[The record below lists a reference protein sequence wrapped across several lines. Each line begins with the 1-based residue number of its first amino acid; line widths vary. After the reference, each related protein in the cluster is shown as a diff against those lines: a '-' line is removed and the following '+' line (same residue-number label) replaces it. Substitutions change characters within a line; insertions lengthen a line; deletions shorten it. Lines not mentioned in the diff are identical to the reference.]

1 MDRDKAIRAAKLTA
15 KQVSSH
21 KAADRVADLL
31 RQGRAK
37 EVTNDLIDQA
47 DPQRLHH
54 HYVSGNTGVDMPMDQ
69 ASRMERAA
77 QMGFDTQ
84 KPIYHGSLH
93 PFSSFKIDGPNKT
106 DHGWYGKGSYFG
118 DPETGS
124 IYATNHPAIHN
135 PQGGSVIPAFSR
147 GKTYTWPEGRKIA
160 MDDKEAQD
168 ITKSMMDQGYSS
180 ADIHAPNDPDVWGD
194 AAGSW
199 RERVVYDPTAIRS
212 QFARFDPRLSHLSH
226 LSASTG
232 GAMELARHAT
242 AVGRAGGQVSPSKY
256 LPDVPRAVHADGGKV
271 AFQQGNHPD
280 VPDVVYHG
288 TNRDIQSFDPNAE
301 RNYDIDP
308 RNPAS
313 TDTGWFGKGHYFAP
327 KPKRASYYAEEAA
340 RRSQGQGA
348 QVYPVH
354 LSMKNPFVVHMKD
367 TDSGATTLDKAL
379 SNAGVPM
386 HSRGYR
392 MPSEQTAAL
401 IDMGHDGVIAKREGK
416 TEEIVAF
423 HPNQIKSAIG
433 NQGTFDPKDPDITK
447 ADGGPA
453 MFQGIHPD
461 LQGESGAPLDLYHGT
476 AHPEEF
482 EAFDDAK
489 LGARDV
495 GFFGRGHYL
504 TPARDNAQL
513 YAGPTE
519 DDGTVIGPLHAALK
533 NPYVWDVSDDM
544 KSSKTLRDLQS
555 MGIMRD
561 KNELRSWDN
570 LQQHHVR
577 PFMAEMQKRGH
588 DGVIV
593 KTGHEHLPN
602 GIAEVV
608 AFDPKTIKHKD
619 AEVFDPTDP
628 RIRRED
634 GGEVEKKRDFMRD
647 NPGGEWLEN
656 KRARAAQYPGD
667 KFMIGA
673 TTGVIGGRSSV
684 FLPTHVLKG
693 IAGLN
698 DEVRTAG
705 VSKYDSLLSDA
716 QKGGFDPEQ
725 KGNKV
730 VVAVNHFGQPYL
742 LEGNTR
748 VAVAHSMGIPKVRAE
763 VRYWNGAENVD
774 GPMHPEKVFG
784 MASDIDKAD
793 GGEVDGGF
801 EVGKKYN
808 GVIPQ
813 IKYLPV
819 HAIERQPSQY
829 EVSRVSDDV
838 AKNMDFSEP
847 VEATAFRYG
856 SNNSED
862 HPSVA
867 LQNGHHR
874 LAAAHQTG
882 RPHLPVTITAV
893 NAKGEKLNALKALS
907 DEIER
912 TMVTKADG
920 GRVSYGNGGKS
931 LGLYSK
937 AAQIIRNQPQAK
949 GSIDQL
955 LAMVSKTKGVK
966 PAELTNAGRP
976 AGGTMSKEELAKH
989 FEDALP
995 KVDVERIG
1003 GRDSNGFPQYEQY
1016 TLPGGENYR
1025 EHLLHLSDEREPP
1038 KALHRVMGA
1047 FPRDF
1052 DSEEG
1057 ARQYIRQ
1064 LDTLRNTP
1072 GMEGIAESLT
1082 RYPAIY
1088 QRENGRSTNPN
1099 DFKSSHWGTPNV
1111 LAHVRMSD
1119 RDNGETLHVHE
1130 VQSDWGQEGRENG
1143 FYDPEKPFEVVNK
1156 KTKEVVSRHPDYSS
1170 MWDAYRTHPDSD
1182 NLTYGDVRDEKP
1194 PQGPYV
1200 GNTQQWTDLALK
1212 HIMMEAAKG
1221 GYKRVV
1227 FSPGEANAD
1236 LYGQRKEVSKL
1247 EFLKSNDSGEAG
1259 ILSGFTPNGYYS
1271 SQHDVESHADLPK
1284 LIGKENAAN
1293 LLAQPPTPSPDK
1305 GEDRYTHTLQGPLLV
1320 GGHGMVDYYK
1330 NYVNQGAMKL
1340 LQQHDQSAKPE
1351 SYDLP
1356 EGYKGFALPV
1366 TDTSRESILKNG
1378 FQAFQR
1384 GGEVHKASGG
1394 QVMGYVPMATLPVS
1408 RLAVARAPVQQQQ
1421 APVGRF
1427 SDSLSSLMDTV
1438 EGFKKKPEAE
1448 AKETP
1453 SGTIAMPESG
1463 YEATGMYAPFQSA
1476 IDQMIADAPGKITV
1490 TSGYRTPEEQ
1500 EALWNEHAAKYPDPE
1515 VRDDYVA
1522 RAGQSSHNY
1531 GLAADLSYA
1540 DEEALK
1546 WAQENAAKYGLNF
1559 RMGHEDWHIEPLN
1572 IWELRNAMTV
1582 LGYASGGRIGK
1593 DDGGAM
1599 FGHHNTSDKGVEV
1612 ASNIGGIPMPSMAIS
1627 KVAHPL
1633 ESFGDVT
1640 LMAHPSMVTP
1650 SKDTNV
1656 WSADTYTGR
1665 QPRGEEEFSDPKSV
1679 RNAMRLDPDFGHM
1692 QDASNWI
1699 DSTNGVTDAD
1709 EMMKTAQLGIA
1720 RGVDPK
1726 EHTSFR
1732 DYVREVQKKLGSNV
1746 YDNDHMPGL
1755 RVYGDIKRVLYPK
1768 DMYTPSGKRKKPV
1781 DYTLDAV
1788 MRYMKGA
1795 SEAGSENWNYGAGNF
1810 RAVNTPK
1817 FLSMSD
1823 VKADRGLIIPKN
1835 EMKPIKSEFE
1845 KSYNGLVEELVK
1857 ARGQKGFR
1865 AYDEAAEA
1873 LTDISKG
1880 RKVDWFGA
1888 VPPELVAQIKE
1899 LGKHA
1904 SKMPTE
1910 YFEAKSKKAIPLSA
1924 FPAALVS
1931 RDNPE
1936 TARRLTEAGVKK
1948 VLTYG
1953 SPEERVAMYSS
1964 NPDLMF
1970 NHGGV
1975 VDAAL
1980 ALTRGFTKDGKSAIN
1995 SLKPKGK

>member
-31 RQGRAK
+31 RQGRAS
-37 EVTNDLIDQA
+37 EVTDDMMAQA
-47 DPQRLHH
+47 DPQRLHQ
-54 HYVSGNTGVDMPMDQ
+54 HYTSGNTGVDMPMDE
-69 ASRMERAA
+69 ASRMQRAR
-77 QMGFDTQ
+77 QMGFDTGN
-84 KPIYHGSLH
+84 KLYHGTDRA
-93 PFSSFKIDGPNKT
+93 FSAFDPKKFGEKDQ
-106 DHGWYGKGSYFG
+106 GWYGRGVTTDT
-118 DPETGS
+118 DPEVAEA
-124 IYATNHPAIHN
+124 YANYHEPE
-135 PQGGSVIPAFSR
+135 QGQNIIPTFSR
-147 GKTYTWPEGRKIA
+147 GRHIDWPSANQPFGNPRES
-160 MDDKEAQD
+160 AQG
-168 ITKSMMDQGYSS
+168 TKDMQALGYSGS
-180 ADIHAPNDPDVWGD
+180 RMTNDRDLYGNTPDF
-194 AAGSW
+194 GS
-199 RERVVYDPTAIRS
+199 EQVTFDPKDVRS

-226 LSASTG
+226 LNASTG

-256 LPDVPRAVHADGGKV
+256 LPDVPRAVHADGG
-271 AFQQGNHPD
+271 
-280 VPDVVYHG
+280 
-288 TNRDIQSFDPNAE
+288 
-301 RNYDIDP
+301 
-308 RNPAS
+308 
-313 TDTGWFGKGHYFAP
+313 
-327 KPKRASYYAEEAA
+327 
-340 RRSQGQGA
+340 
-348 QVYPVH
+348 
-354 LSMKNPFVVHMKD
+354 
-367 TDSGATTLDKAL
+367 
-379 SNAGVPM
+379 
-386 HSRGYR
+386 
-392 MPSEQTAAL
+392 
-401 IDMGHDGVIAKREGK
+401 
-416 TEEIVAF
+416 
-423 HPNQIKSAIG
+423 
-433 NQGTFDPKDPDITK
+433 
-447 ADGGPA
+447 PA

-461 LQGESGAPLDLYHGT
+461 LQGEGGAPLDLYHGT
-476 AHPEEF
+476 TQDKEF

-489 LGARDV
+489 LGARDA
-495 GFFGRGHYL
+495 GFYGRGHYL
-504 TPARDNAQL
+504 TPEKEIADSYTSSNDEYDFNGEPVKGA
-513 YAGPTE
+513 
-519 DDGTVIGPLHAALK
+519 VIGPLHAALK

-570 LQQHHVR
+570 LQSHHVR

-602 GIAEVV
+602 GISEVV
-608 AFDPKTIKHKD
+608 AFDPRSIKHKE

-628 RIRRED
+628 RIRRET
-634 GGEVEKKRDFMRD
+634 GGEVE
-647 NPGGEWLEN
+647 
-656 KRARAAQYPGD
+656 
-667 KFMIGA
+667 
-673 TTGVIGGRSSV
+673 
-684 FLPTHVLKG
+684 
-693 IAGLN
+693 
-698 DEVRTAG
+698 
-705 VSKYDSLLSDA
+705 
-716 QKGGFDPEQ
+716 
-725 KGNKV
+725 
-730 VVAVNHFGQPYL
+730 
-742 LEGNTR
+742 
-748 VAVAHSMGIPKVRAE
+748 
-763 VRYWNGAENVD
+763 
-774 GPMHPEKVFG
+774 
-784 MASDIDKAD
+784 
-793 GGEVDGGF
+793 
-801 EVGKKYN
+801 
-808 GVIPQ
+808 
-813 IKYLPV
+813 
-819 HAIERQPSQY
+819 
-829 EVSRVSDDV
+829 
-838 AKNMDFSEP
+838 
-847 VEATAFRYG
+847 
-856 SNNSED
+856 
-862 HPSVA
+862 
-867 LQNGHHR
+867 
-874 LAAAHQTG
+874 
-882 RPHLPVTITAV
+882 
-893 NAKGEKLNALKALS
+893 
-907 DEIER
+907 
-912 TMVTKADG
+912 

-937 AAQIIRNQPQAK
+937 AAQIIRSQPQAK
-949 GSIDQL
+949 GSVDHL

-976 AGGTMSKEELAKH
+976 AGDAMSKEELAKH

-1003 GRDSNGFPQYEQY
+1003 GRDSNGFPQYEDY

-1025 EHLLHLSDEREPP
+1025 EHLLHLAPQEGSIDKRRKELEDQYKNVSTVADLDRITSQIN
-1038 KALHRVMGA
+1038 ALSN
-1047 FPRDF
+1047 D
-1052 DSEEG
+1052 DEG
-1057 ARQYIRQ
+1057 A
-1064 LDTLRNTP
+1064 N
-1072 GMEGIAESLT
+1072 
-1082 RYPAIY
+1082 
-1088 QRENGRSTNPN
+1088 
-1099 DFKSSHWGTPNV
+1099 FKSSHWNTPNV

-1119 RDNGETLHVHE
+1119 RDNGKTLHVHE
-1130 VQSDWGQEGRENG
+1130 VQSDWGQEGREKG
-1143 FYDPEKPFEVVNK
+1143 FHDPENPFEVVNK

-1194 PQGPYV
+1194 PQAPYV

-1212 HIMMEAAKG
+1212 HVLMEAAKG
-1221 GYKRVV
+1221 GHDRVV

-1236 LYGQRKEVSKL
+1236 MYGQRKEMGMLK
-1247 EFLKSNDSGEAG
+1247 FLKSKGSGEAG
-1259 ILSGFTPNGYYS
+1259 VIVGYSKDGRRLSP
-1271 SQHDVESHADLPK
+1271 HKVDSHAEVEK
-1284 LIGKENAAN
+1284 LIGKENATN
-1293 LLAQPPTPSPDK
+1293 LLAQPQMPAPEKSDDSYIDTLQGPLQQ
-1305 GEDRYTHTLQGPLLV
+1305 GEDRYTHTLQGPLQV

-1340 LQQHDQSAKPE
+1340 LQQHDPSIKPE

-1356 EGYKGFALPV
+1356 NDYKGFALPM
-1366 TDTSRESILKNG
+1366 TDTARESILKNG
-1378 FQAFQR
+1378 FQAFKR
-1384 GGEVHKASGG
+1384 GGEVHKATGG
-1394 QVMGYVPMATLPVS
+1394 PVMGYVPMASLTVP
-1408 RLAVARAPVQQQQ
+1408 RLAVARAPQYQQQQ
-1421 APVGRF
+1421 GGVGKF
-1427 SDSLSSLMDTV
+1427 SDSLNSLMDTV
-1438 EGFKKKPEAE
+1438 EGFKKKPEADAAVE
-1448 AKETP
+1448 SP
-1453 SGTIAMPESG
+1453 SAASEGHPQLGMIAMPEEG

-1476 IDQMIADAPGKITV
+1476 IDRMISDAPGKITV
-1490 TSGYRTPEEQ
+1490 ASGYRTPERQ
-1500 EALWNEHAAKYPDPE
+1500 EELWNEHAAKYPDPE
-1515 VRDDYVA
+1515 VRDNYVA
-1522 RAGQSSHNY
+1522 RPGQSSHNY

-1540 DEEALK
+1540 DQEALK
-1546 WAQENAAKYGLNF
+1546 WAQENAPRYGLNF
-1559 RMGHEDWHIEPLN
+1559 RMGHENWHIEPSN

-1582 LGYASGGRIGK
+1582 PGYATGGRIGK

-1692 QDASNWI
+1692 RDASSWI

-1823 VKADRGLIIPKN
+1823 VKADRGLIIPKG

-1931 RDNPE
+1931 RDKPE

-1953 SPEERVAMYSS
+1953 SPEERVAMYKS

-1970 NHGGV
+1970 RRGGT

-1980 ALTRGFTKDGKSAIN
+1980 AITRGFTKDGKSAIN
-1995 SLKPKGK
+1995 ALKPKGK